1 MEFFKNFLLLF
12 GCVLLVVSLWPIRQM
27 VRPLPRGKIRHF
39 WRILF
44 CLVCLFI
51 TGYLAYTFAFWGN
64 YTDTVD
70 LIVPIIFFFG
80 AVFVLLVCTLS
91 LQTAQDIKRIFVL
104 ERENTTDELMG
115 IYNRRFFDRRLQEE
129 FVRSIRYRQPL
140 SLLMVDIDHFKKVN
154 DRWGHQVGD
163 LVLQS
168 FAELTKNCVRESDV
182 VCRYG
187 GEELAII
194 LPHTT
199 PDAAM
204 LLAQRLRCQI
214 EKTEMMTEDLSPDHQ
229 AVRVTASLG
238 MSTLILEMENV
249 EDLLRQADM
258 ALYHAKQ
265 HGRNMAIACQELNDD
280 MRTVSCS

>member
-140 SLLMVDIDHFKKVN
+140 SLLMVDIDHFK
-154 DRWGHQVGD
+154 RSMTGGAPGWRPCPP
-163 LVLQS
+163 
-168 FAELTKNCVRESDV
+168 ELCGVD
-182 VCRYG
+182 
-187 GEELAII
+187 
-194 LPHTT
+194 
-199 PDAAM
+199 
-204 LLAQRLRCQI
+204 
-214 EKTEMMTEDLSPDHQ
+214 EKLCP
-229 AVRVTASLG
+229 RV
-238 MSTLILEMENV
+238 
-249 EDLLRQADM
+249 
-258 ALYHAKQ
+258 
-265 HGRNMAIACQELNDD
+265 
-280 MRTVSCS
+280 